1 MMNEREATLGN
12 GQVATIREAE
22 LDDAAAV
29 LEYLDQVIAETDF
42 LAMGQGDLDWPLE
55 RERRLIEEHRSADNK
70 LLIVAEVEGRIAGVS
85 GFTGDDRRRLR
96 HTGESG
102 ISVLQRHWGLGLGT
116 ALMESVI
123 EWARSSGVVRKIGL
137 RVRTDNER
145 ALRLY
150 TRSGFV
156 REGVITRQFAIAG
169 RFYDAYLMGLE
180 IDPEPVQS
188 RADR

>member
-1 MMNEREATLGN
+1 MRKRVSLRN

-22 LDDAAAV
+22 LNDAPAV
-29 LEYLDQVIAETDF
+29 LEYLDKVIAETDF

-55 RERRLIEEHRSADNK
+55 KERQFIEEHRSADNK

-85 GFTGDDRRRLR
+85 GFTGDSRRRLR

-116 ALMESVI
+116 ALMGSVI
-123 EWARSSGVVRKIGL
+123 EWAKSSGVVRKIGL
-137 RVRTDNER
+137 RVRKDNKR
-145 ALRLY
+145 AIRLY
-150 TRSGFV
+150 ERFGFV
-156 REGVITRQFAIAG
+156 REGMFTRQFAIAG

-180 IDPEPVQS
+180 IDPSPRWANPE
-188 RADR
+188 R

>member
-1 MMNEREATLGN
+1 MNKIEVTLRN
-12 GQVATIREAE
+12 GRVATIREAE
-22 LDDAAAV
+22 LDDTAAV

-55 RERRLIEEHRSADNK
+55 KERQFIEEHRSADNK

-85 GFTGDDRRRLR
+85 GFTGDSRRRLR

-116 ALMESVI
+116 ALMGSVI
-123 EWARSSGVVRKIGL
+123 EWARYSGIVRKIGL

-145 ALRLY
+145 AIRLY
-150 TRSGFV
+150 ERFGFI
-156 REGVITRQFAIAG
+156 REGVFTRQFAIAG

-180 IDPEPVQS
+180 IDPPSNRNTAE
-188 RADR
+188 R

>member
-1 MMNEREATLGN
+1 MNKIEVALRN
-12 GQVATIREAE
+12 GRVATIREAE
-22 LDDAAAV
+22 LADAPTLLA
-29 LEYLDQVIAETDF
+29 YLNQVIAETDF

-55 RERRLIEEHRSADNK
+55 KERRFIEEHRSADNK

-102 ISVLQRHWGLGLGT
+102 ISVLRRHWGLGLGT
-116 ALMESVI
+116 ALMGFVI
-123 EWARSSGVVRKIGL
+123 EWAKSSGVVRKIGL

-145 ALRLY
+145 AIRLY
-150 TRSGFV
+150 ERFGFI
-156 REGVITRQFAIAG
+156 REGVFTRQFAIAG

-180 IDPEPVQS
+180 IDPKPAKNHAE
-188 RADR
+188 R